1 VGITKGTKMIL
12 STYEEENRTANVCK
26 QAGEYVIM
34 LYEDG
39 NYLRSEVALSE
50 GSAEVV
56 AEDWVLKA

>member
-1 VGITKGTKMIL
+1 MIL

-26 QAGEYVIM
+26 EADEYVIM

-50 GSAEVV
+50 SSAEVV

>member
-1 VGITKGTKMIL
+1 MIL

-34 LYEDG
+34 FYEDG
-39 NYLRSEVALSE
+39 NYLHSEVALSK
-50 GSAEVV
+50 GSAEAV